1 MQSAAILIDRV
12 QRLVKDGSFDPS
24 FILELMNDGLFDI
37 CILVSPPDCIVY
49 NYEMSFFENEAEAK
63 LPDDFLGPRILSIK
77 DKYYD
82 KIESVFYRIED
93 FDLSKKSNNSTQFC
107 VKGKTIII
115 SPEPESESTYYLTY
129 RKEPVIFSNLSD
141 DGSAINYLPT
151 RVGDKAV
158 VEYATWKIYEHI
170 EDGIDGAVRNTE
182 KFKGMYAETIAS
194 ITNYFG
200 TESKEKSPETIL
212 LTDGRSNVW
221 GI

>member
-37 CILVSPPDCIVY
+37 CILVNPPDCIVY

-77 DKYYD
+77 DKYGD
-82 KIESVFYRIED
+82 KIDSVFYRVED
-93 FDLSKKSNNSTQFC
+93 FDLSKNSNNSTQFC

-129 RKEPVIFSNLSD
+129 RKEPIIFSDLSD
-141 DGSAINYLPT
+141 NGSEINYLPT
-151 RVGDKAV
+151 RIGDKAV
-158 VEYATWKIYEHI
+158 IEYATWKIYEHI
-170 EDGIDGAVRNTE
+170 EDGIDGATRNTE
-182 KFKGMYAETIAS
+182 KFKSMYAETIAS
-194 ITNYFG
+194 IANYFG
-200 TESKEKSPETIL
+200 IESKEKAPETIL
-212 LTDGRSNVW
+212 LTDGRSNIW

>member
-37 CILVSPPDCIVY
+37 CILVNPPDCIVY
-49 NYEMSFFENEAEAK
+49 NYEMSFFKNEAEVK

-77 DKYYD
+77 DKYGN
-82 KIESVFYRIED
+82 KIDSIFYRVED
-93 FDLSKKSNNSTQFC
+93 FDLSKKSNKSTQFC

-115 SPEPESESTYYLTY
+115 SPGPEFESTYYLTY

-141 DGSAINYLPT
+141 DGSEINYLPT

-158 VEYATWKIYEHI
+158 IEYATWKIYEHI
-170 EDGIDGAVRNTE
+170 EDGIDGATRNTE
-182 KFKGMYAETIAS
+182 KFKSMYAETIAS
-194 ITNYFG
+194 IANYFG
-200 TESKEKSPETIL
+200 IESKEKAPETIL
-212 LTDGRSNVW
+212 LTDSRSNIW